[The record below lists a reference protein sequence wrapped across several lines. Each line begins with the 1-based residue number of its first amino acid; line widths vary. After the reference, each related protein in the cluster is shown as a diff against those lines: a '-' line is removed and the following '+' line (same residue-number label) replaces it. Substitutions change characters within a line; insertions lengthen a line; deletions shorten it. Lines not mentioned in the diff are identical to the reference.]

1 MTQTTKKKPTR
12 SGGKAAE
19 KAPEKAGSAGKAPAK
34 EPGPPNSAPHTAPEQ
49 TAEAAAAGTGS
60 KPASAKT
67 LDGVPASANPLD
79 YTLENPFAAVRAGL
93 TVEPETEYERVIARG
108 EELIAKSRGLGG
120 PARILQQHAKG
131 RMTVV
136 ERMRVLTDK
145 EPNILFQ
152 NWGEH
157 LDGAS
162 ILTAIIDVD
171 GRDVALYGHDFTQ
184 RAGSMDATNG
194 EKLAKLLYMAADKG
208 IPVIGMNDS
217 AGAFVPAGVGGLDG
231 YAKAFTAMRKISGRV
246 PSIMIMFGFNAG
258 GGSYLPRQASYLIQ
272 PADTFFGLTGP
283 DVVRETLGEQIT
295 PDELGG
301 PAVHSASGVVDLTA
315 QTETDA
321 LRLAMKL
328 LEYLPDNN
336 RSPAPFHQTSEPIDI
351 YMEEEA
357 ILLHRA
363 LTTPNSGFNTP
374 FDITLF
380 LQQLVD
386 HGDYFELQPDRA
398 RNIVTAYGRMGGH
411 VVGYVANNSAVNSG
425 NIDVAAAQKATRFI
439 RFCNL
444 YNIPMIFIED
454 VTGFAPGSE
463 QERAGIVQ
471 AGRALLDAIVDLRV
485 PRLTVIVRNAYG
497 GAYASYNNY
506 ATGADAVFALP
517 TARIAVMGPA
527 GRQFVYKDEFREILA
542 GYRKA
547 AAEGREAEGA
557 RERDRRMAE
566 LTRRYEAEL
575 MNPEEALK
583 LGSVSRII
591 PPGYSRKVLGE
602 HLLFLMRHY
611 EPAPMSGVQ
620 RE

>member
-1 MTQTTKKKPTR
+1 MKAPTR
-12 SGGKAAE
+12 RA
-19 KAPEKAGSAGKAPAK
+19 APARK
-34 EPGPPNSAPHTAPEQ
+34 ADPQPPAP
-49 TAEAAAAGTGS
+49 AEYR
-60 KPASAKT
+60 
-67 LDGVPASANPLD
+67 LDNPLAPGGQERQ
-79 YTLENPFAAVRAGL
+79 LPI
-93 TVEPETEYERVIARG
+93 EPDSEYERVLARG
-108 EELIAKSRGLGG
+108 RELIERGRALGG

-131 RMTVV
+131 RMTVL
-136 ERMRVLTDK
+136 ERVRVLTK
-145 EPNILFQ
+145 SEPNVLFQ

-162 ILTAIIDVD
+162 IFTAIVNVD
-171 GRDVALYGHDFTQ
+171 GRDVAVYGHDFTQ
-184 RAGSMDATNG
+184 RAGSIDATNG
-194 EKLAKLLYMAADKG
+194 AKLAKLLYLAADNG
-208 IPVIGMNDS
+208 VPVIGMNDS

-231 YAKAFTAMRKISGRV
+231 YAQAFTALRKISGVV
-246 PSIMIMFGFNAG
+246 PAIMIMFGYNAG
-258 GGSYLPRQASYLIQ
+258 GGSYLPRQGSYVIQ
-272 PADTFFGLTGP
+272 PANTFFGLTGP
-283 DVVRETLGEQIT
+283 DVVRESLGEDISA
-295 PDELGG
+295 DELGG
-301 PAVHSASGVVDLTA
+301 PAVHSATGVVDLTA
-315 QTETDA
+315 ESETDA
-321 LRLAMKL
+321 LRLALKL
-328 LEYLPDNN
+328 LSYLPDNN
-336 RSPAPFHQTSEPIDI
+336 HTLAPFRPTSDPIDT

-386 HGDYFELQPDRA
+386 HGDYFEIQPGRA
-398 RNIVTAYGRMGGH
+398 RNIITAYGRMGGH
-411 VVGYVANNSAVNSG
+411 VVGFVANNSAVNSG

-611 EPAPMSGVQ
+611 APTPMSGVQ